1 MDEQL
6 ALLAIQ
12 SSLKH
17 ARELYEM
24 LLYDK
29 LTREEC
35 YRERIGHGDI
45 LSALEK
51 VDMRIKENED
61 T

>member
-29 LTREEC
+29 LTRDGW
-35 YRERIGHGDI
+35 YRDRVGHGDI

-51 VDMRIKENED
+51 VGMRIKEIEE